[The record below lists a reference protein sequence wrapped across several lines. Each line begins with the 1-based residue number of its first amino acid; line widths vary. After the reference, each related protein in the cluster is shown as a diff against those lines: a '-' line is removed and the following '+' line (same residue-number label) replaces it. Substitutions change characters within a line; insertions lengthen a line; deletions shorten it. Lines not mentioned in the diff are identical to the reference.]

1 MKQPKKIFTRM
12 LINNW
17 GGISHKMLEFHEYVN
32 LFSGKSGSGK
42 STVMDAIQVVLYGS
56 VSANFLN
63 KAADDSKNK
72 RSVLSYLRGAQK
84 DGTANRGDVDFCSQ
98 IVLEIED
105 TATHIVTCVG
115 AAFEVAKGDTDLK
128 KYTYFSHSGRIPK
141 DEYLENNVP
150 YSIAQIRKLTEE
162 RSRSADNRGRGEVNK
177 VYPSK
182 EAYLYT
188 LYGEIFGQVEQ
199 GRMIT
204 MEKSAIA
211 LKMTSGTGQFI
222 RDYMLNN
229 ISVKGEVSNCK
240 YHSSGHIYFTI
251 KDRASQLSCVM
262 FASMRKHLLF
272 TLEEGQSIVVDGNIG
287 VYERDGKYQLYARS
301 ITKEGAGKLYEEY
314 EKLKKR
320 LLAEGLFDDTRKRKI
335 PSYAKKI
342 GVVTAGTG
350 AVIQDICNVSKR
362 RNPYV
367 QIILYPAKVQGT
379 GAADTIIKGI
389 RYFEKTDVDT
399 IIIGRGGGSIED
411 LWAFNEPEVV
421 EAVFNA
427 STPVISA
434 VGHETDFTLTDF
446 VADMRAPTPSAAAEL
461 AVTEVAAVENRIY
474 EYERRLKQQMMYSL
488 SAKRDYLE
496 RLKLQMEYLNPVNQ
510 IYDKRQRLMNME
522 DKLNM
527 LIKRCAA
534 ENRNRLRLYASK
546 LEGLSPLRKLDM
558 GYGYIENSE
567 GNRIV
572 SARQVSEDDEITVY
586 LKDGS
591 IRSKV
596 IEVGEAWQKH

>member
-1 MKQPKKIFTRM
+1 MG
-12 LINNW
+12 LDC
-17 GGISHKMLEFHEYVN
+17 V
-32 LFSGKSGSGK
+32 
-42 STVMDAIQVVLYGS
+42 
-56 VSANFLN
+56 
-63 KAADDSKNK
+63 
-72 RSVLSYLRGAQK
+72 
-84 DGTANRGDVDFCSQ
+84 
-98 IVLEIED
+98 IV
-105 TATHIVTCVG
+105 
-115 AAFEVAKGDTDLK
+115 
-128 KYTYFSHSGRIPK
+128 
-141 DEYLENNVP
+141 
-150 YSIAQIRKLTEE
+150 
-162 RSRSADNRGRGEVNK
+162 
-177 VYPSK
+177 
-182 EAYLYT
+182 
-188 LYGEIFGQVEQ
+188 
-199 GRMIT
+199 
-204 MEKSAIA
+204 
-211 LKMTSGTGQFI
+211 
-222 RDYMLNN
+222 
-229 ISVKGEVSNCK
+229 
-240 YHSSGHIYFTI
+240 
-251 KDRASQLSCVM
+251 
-262 FASMRKHLLF
+262 
-272 TLEEGQSIVVDGNIG
+272 
-287 VYERDGKYQLYARS
+287 
-301 ITKEGAGKLYEEY
+301 
-314 EKLKKR
+314 
-320 LLAEGLFDDTRKRKI
+320 
-335 PSYAKKI
+335 
-342 GVVTAGTG
+342 
-350 AVIQDICNVSKR
+350 
-362 RNPYV
+362 
-367 QIILYPAKVQGT
+367 
-379 GAADTIIKGI
+379 
-389 RYFEKTDVDT
+389 
-399 IIIGRGGGSIED
+399 GRGGGSIED

-546 LEGLSPLRKLDM
+546 LDGLSPLRKLDM

-572 SARQVSEDDEITVY
+572 SAGQVSSDDEITVY

>member
-1 MKQPKKIFTRM
+1 MAGVYTVKQ
-12 LINNW
+12 
-17 GGISHKMLEFHEYVN
+17 VN
-32 LFSGKSGSGK
+32 SYIKNMFKQDFL
-42 STVMDAIQVVLYGS
+42 LNS
-56 VSANFLN
+56 V
-63 KAADDSKNK
+63 
-72 RSVLSYLRGAQK
+72 
-84 DGTANRGDVDFCSQ
+84 
-98 IVLEIED
+98 
-105 TATHIVTCVG
+105 
-115 AAFEVAKGDTDLK
+115 
-128 KYTYFSHSGRIPK
+128 
-141 DEYLENNVP
+141 
-150 YSIAQIRKLTEE
+150 
-162 RSRSADNRGRGEVNK
+162 
-177 VYPSK
+177 
-182 EAYLYT
+182 
-188 LYGEIFGQVEQ
+188 
-199 GRMIT
+199 
-204 MEKSAIA
+204 
-211 LKMTSGTGQFI
+211 
-222 RDYMLNN
+222 
-229 ISVKGEVSNCK
+229 SVKGEISNCK
-240 YHSSGHIYFTI
+240 YHTSGHIYFTL
-251 KDRASQLSCVM
+251 KDADAALSVIM
-262 FASMRKHLLF
+262 FASQAAKLAFKLKDGM
-272 TLEEGQSIVVDGNIG
+272 SVVVSGRVD
-287 VYERDGKYQLYARS
+287 VFDAAGKYQLYANTVQQEGIGELYQKFEQLKQYYEDMGYFAKEYKRPLPAF
-301 ITKEGAGKLYEEY
+301 TKKL
-314 EKLKKR
+314 
-320 LLAEGLFDDTRKRKI
+320 
-335 PSYAKKI
+335 
-342 GVVTAGTG
+342 GVVTSKTG
-350 AVIQDICNVSKR
+350 AAVQDIMNISKR
-362 RNPYV
+362 RNPYI
-367 QIILYPAKVQGT
+367 QIVLYPAYVQGEHAKQSVVN
-379 GAADTIIKGI
+379 GIAKLDKLGLDCII
-389 RYFEKTDVDT
+389 V
-399 IIIGRGGGSIED
+399 GRGGGSIED

-446 VADMRAPTPSAAAEL
+446 VADMRASTPSAAAEL

>member
-1 MKQPKKIFTRM
+1 MAGVYTVKQ
-12 LINNW
+12 
-17 GGISHKMLEFHEYVN
+17 VN
-32 LFSGKSGSGK
+32 SYIKNMFKQDFL
-42 STVMDAIQVVLYGS
+42 LNS
-56 VSANFLN
+56 V
-63 KAADDSKNK
+63 
-72 RSVLSYLRGAQK
+72 
-84 DGTANRGDVDFCSQ
+84 
-98 IVLEIED
+98 
-105 TATHIVTCVG
+105 
-115 AAFEVAKGDTDLK
+115 
-128 KYTYFSHSGRIPK
+128 
-141 DEYLENNVP
+141 
-150 YSIAQIRKLTEE
+150 
-162 RSRSADNRGRGEVNK
+162 
-177 VYPSK
+177 
-182 EAYLYT
+182 
-188 LYGEIFGQVEQ
+188 
-199 GRMIT
+199 
-204 MEKSAIA
+204 
-211 LKMTSGTGQFI
+211 
-222 RDYMLNN
+222 
-229 ISVKGEVSNCK
+229 SVKGEISNCK
-240 YHSSGHIYFTI
+240 YHTSGHIYFTL
-251 KDRASQLSCVM
+251 KDAEAALSVIM
-262 FASMRKHLLF
+262 FASQAAKLAFKLKDGM
-272 TLEEGQSIVVDGNIG
+272 SVVVSGRVD
-287 VYERDGKYQLYARS
+287 VFDVAGKYQLYANTVQQEG
-301 ITKEGAGKLYEEY
+301 IGELYQKFEQLKQYYEDMGYFAKEY
-314 EKLKKR
+314 KR
-320 LLAEGLFDDTRKRKI
+320 PLPAFTRKL
-335 PSYAKKI
+335 
-342 GVVTAGTG
+342 GVVTSKTG
-350 AVIQDICNVSKR
+350 AAVQDIMNISRR
-362 RNPYV
+362 RNPYI
-367 QIILYPAKVQGT
+367 QIVLYPAYVQGEHAKQSVVN
-379 GAADTIIKGI
+379 GIAKLDKLGLDCII
-389 RYFEKTDVDT
+389 V
-399 IIIGRGGGSIED
+399 GRGGGSIED

>member
-1 MKQPKKIFTRM
+1 MAGVYTVKQ
-12 LINNW
+12 
-17 GGISHKMLEFHEYVN
+17 VN
-32 LFSGKSGSGK
+32 SYIKNMFKQDFL
-42 STVMDAIQVVLYGS
+42 LNS
-56 VSANFLN
+56 V
-63 KAADDSKNK
+63 
-72 RSVLSYLRGAQK
+72 
-84 DGTANRGDVDFCSQ
+84 
-98 IVLEIED
+98 
-105 TATHIVTCVG
+105 
-115 AAFEVAKGDTDLK
+115 
-128 KYTYFSHSGRIPK
+128 
-141 DEYLENNVP
+141 
-150 YSIAQIRKLTEE
+150 
-162 RSRSADNRGRGEVNK
+162 
-177 VYPSK
+177 
-182 EAYLYT
+182 
-188 LYGEIFGQVEQ
+188 
-199 GRMIT
+199 
-204 MEKSAIA
+204 
-211 LKMTSGTGQFI
+211 
-222 RDYMLNN
+222 
-229 ISVKGEVSNCK
+229 SVKGEISNCK
-240 YHSSGHIYFTI
+240 YHTSGHIYFTL
-251 KDRASQLSCVM
+251 KDADAALSVIM
-262 FASMRKHLLF
+262 FASQAAKLAFKLKDGM
-272 TLEEGQSIVVDGNIG
+272 SVVVSGRVD
-287 VYERDGKYQLYARS
+287 VFDAAGKYQLYANTVQQEGIGELYQKFEQLKQYYEDMGYFAKEYKRPLPAF
-301 ITKEGAGKLYEEY
+301 TKKL
-314 EKLKKR
+314 
-320 LLAEGLFDDTRKRKI
+320 
-335 PSYAKKI
+335 
-342 GVVTAGTG
+342 GVVTSKTG
-350 AVIQDICNVSKR
+350 AAVQDIMNISQR
-362 RNPYV
+362 RNPYI
-367 QIILYPAKVQGT
+367 QIVLYPAYVQGEHAKQSIVRGIT
-379 GAADTIIKGI
+379 RLDKMGLDCII
-389 RYFEKTDVDT
+389 V
-399 IIIGRGGGSIED
+399 GRGGGSIED

-546 LEGLSPLRKLDM
+546 LDGLSPLRKLDM

-572 SARQVSEDDEITVY
+572 SAGQVSEDDEITVY